1 MRKLFVLVLCVL
13 MTVGLAAPSRA
24 AKPTRST
31 YASSSVNAFWY
42 FSDQIARNTTRDTV
56 WYVGAYVDQ
65 DGAVFSDLYVETQT
79 CRSVRNRTTC
89 EFSSK
94 YGYSDL
100 SDGVFTLDTVN
111 LTAAHIEGTYVLE
124 EYDSRG
130 RLIGSTPTSIVAD
143 IEGTG
148 DIQNSGGK
156 STYCDPF
163 ICIRSTFVD
172 RFRQAEATG
181 TVNGTDLGETY
192 DANIANS
199 TYTEVDRLK

>member
-1 MRKLFVLVLCVL
+1 MRKLLILFLGAFLTL
-13 MTVGLAAPSRA
+13 GLAAPSQA

-31 YASSSVNAFWY
+31 YASSSTNAFWY
-42 FSDQIARNTTRDTV
+42 FTDQIARNTTRDTV

-65 DGAVFSDLYVETQT
+65 DGAVFSDLYVETET
-79 CRSVRNRTTC
+79 CRTARNRVTC

-100 SDGVFTLDTVN
+100 SDGVFSLDATN
-111 LTAAHIEGTYVLE
+111 LTAAHIEGTYALE

-130 RLIGSTPTSIVAD
+130 RLVSSTPTSIVAD
-143 IEGTG
+143 ITGIG
-148 DIQNSGGK
+148 DIQTSGGK

-163 ICIRSTFVD
+163 VCIRSTFAD
-172 RFRQAEATG
+172 RFRQAVASG